1 MYAYRTI
8 TILLSVLYISI
19 CAQAQIVPDSISHSR
34 FDSTSTAIGKHIIHD
49 TATVLSDTLATLSP
63 DTTKKTIL
71 AIDSVKKHTAKKAV
85 WRSAVLPGWGQAYN
99 RKYWKM
105 PIVYAGLGGLGY
117 LVYFEATQ
125 YKEAR
130 TSYRAAVRDPSNNAV
145 YLGHTLD
152 AATIKAYRDYYLKNL
167 NLSAIGLVVWYC
179 LNLIDAAV
187 DGHLYH
193 YNMDDKLSFH
203 VDPSFHLSGGITS
216 PPSCLGLS
224 LTVIPLSPMHWK
236 ASRASE

>member
-8 TILLSVLYISI
+8 TILLSVLYISVY
-19 CAQAQIVPDSISHSR
+19 AQAQIVPDSISHATH
-34 FDSTSTAIGKHIIHD
+34 DSSSTAIGKHITHD
-49 TATVLSDTLATLSP
+49 TANVLSDTLAALSP
-63 DTTKKTIL
+63 DTTKKSIL
-71 AIDSVKKHTAKKAV
+71 VVDSVKKHTAQKAV

-99 RKYWKM
+99 RKYWKL

-145 YLGHTLD
+145 YQGHTLD
-152 AATIKAYRDYYLKNL
+152 ANTIKAYRDYYLKNL
-167 NLSAIGLVVWYC
+167 NLSAIGLVIWYC
-179 LNLIDAAV
+179 LNLVDAAV

-193 YNMDDKLSFH
+193 YNMDDKLSFN
-203 VDPSFHLSGGITS
+203 VDPSFHISSGFSADPT
-216 PPSCLGLS
+216 CLGLS
-224 LTVIPLSPMHWK
+224 LTVIPIGRKH
-236 ASRASE
+236 